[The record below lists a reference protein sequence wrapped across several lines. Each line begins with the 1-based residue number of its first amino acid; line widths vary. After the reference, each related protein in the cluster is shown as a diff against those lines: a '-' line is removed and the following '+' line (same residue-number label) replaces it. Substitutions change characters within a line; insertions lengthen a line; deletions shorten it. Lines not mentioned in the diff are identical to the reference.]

1 MTLHETIKN
10 QIKEALRAKDTIRL
24 DTLRGLNAL
33 ALNELLATKVETK
46 AVGNSANKNAP
57 EFLADEKMLILV
69 KRSVKQRKDSID
81 QFTKGGRKD
90 LASKEQAELTI
101 LESFMPSMMT
111 REQIKIIAHQRID
124 ALKSAGNYDPKA
136 GGKITGMIMK
146 ELAGKADGTDV
157 KAVVEELMKE

>member
-1 MTLHETIKN
+1 MTIHETIKN

-33 ALNELLATKVETK
+33 ALNEMLTNPVKEATGGDKSAGDFLPDDRILA
-46 AVGNSANKNAP
+46 
-57 EFLADEKMLILV
+57 LV
-69 KRSVKQRKDSID
+69 KRSVKQRKDSIE

-90 LASKEQAELTI
+90 LATKEQAELGI

-111 REQIKIIAHQRID
+111 REQIHIVARQRID
-124 ALKSAGNYDPKA
+124 ALKSTGTYDPKA

-146 ELAGKADGTDV
+146 ELAGKADGNDV
-157 KAVVEELMKE
+157 KSVVEELMKV

>member
-1 MTLHETIKN
+1 MTIHETIKN

-33 ALNELLATKVETK
+33 ALNEILMSKIGSVAGKDADK
-46 AVGNSANKNAP
+46 GAAD
-57 EFLADEKMLILV
+57 FLPDDKMLALV
-69 KRSVKQRKDSID
+69 KRSVKQRKDSIE
-81 QFTKGGRKD
+81 QFTKGDRQD
-90 LASKEQAELTI
+90 LASREQAELTI

-111 REQIKIIAHQRID
+111 REQIRIVAHQRID
-124 ALKSAGNYDPKA
+124 ALKSAGTFDPKA

-157 KAVVEELMKE
+157 KAVVDELMKI